1 MCDWERC
8 GESRVGP
15 TPAGR
20 GSWAGRW
27 ARGGLI
33 ATHAGIVLPA
43 AGERLNS
50 AAKRVSRLRLGA
62 GAAGVRPGKG
72 AENDR
77 GRLDGGLPPMPPRV
91 AGRPNS
97 SAGISQRPG
106 TTVTTSTIGLRAAF
120 ELRRQRAS
128 AMAGRVLND
137 SGQLHRW
144 LWRSNSRKSFHS
156 LALGARHA
164 LLLARASCK
173 EQFCIWRSLASVCD
187 AIDSHSA
194 SSAACLWLQFTRPEM
209 TRRVSSS
216 PRLSELDRADSD
228 RGVDCCVDPSRSPL

>member
-8 GESRVGP
+8 GERRVGP

-20 GSWAGRW
+20 GSWTGRW

-33 ATHAGIVLPA
+33 ATHAGIALPA

-50 AAKRVSRLRLGA
+50 AAMRVRRPRLGVGTA
-62 GAAGVRPGKG
+62 GAWPGKG

-91 AGRPNS
+91 AGRPDS
-97 SAGISQRPG
+97 SVGIALRPERLERRRRSG
-106 TTVTTSTIGLRAAF
+106 PRAAF

-228 RGVDCCVDPSRSPL
+228 RGVACCVDPSRSPL